1 MAICFPN
8 KPGSAIDTSLKAL
21 KQILGD
27 AGKSTLVLAVVLV
40 ALSVL
45 AAWQLSRQLALQ
57 VESAHV
63 LGYARD
69 VLRRN
74 EQTSEQV
81 TGGIKLLLKEAV
93 PDPCSASGIDLMK
106 QIDLASSNLQAIGRV
121 VGNRLVCSSLGRHTP
136 GLDLGPPD
144 FITALGYQIRQ
155 HVVFP
160 FAPGQSLAVV
170 EWQGYAAIL
179 HKDLPVDVALAEA
192 DGLLGVFTGAERR
205 LLMSRGALPERW
217 AQHLREGWETVVV
230 ADGHLI
236 AVLRSRTWSSGS
248 MAALPVSY
256 LDRRTRAFAWILLPA
271 GLVTGVAL
279 ALVAL
284 LLARRQRSLV
294 TVMRSAL
301 RRHEFFL
308 VYQPIVELET
318 GKWVGAEALLR
329 WRRSSGEMV
338 PPDVFIQLAENNG
351 LIGQVTEYVLQRV
364 AREAGALLR
373 SDAGFHLALNL
384 SAFDM
389 HSGRIVGLLD
399 GLAAELQIEPNQLVL
414 EVTERGFLQADLA
427 RAVVQTLRARG
438 FQIAIDDF
446 GTGYSSLSYL
456 ETFSVDSLKID
467 KSFIDKIG
475 TESAASGVVSH
486 IIGMAKSLRLAM
498 VAEGVETQAQAD
510 YLRASGVQFAQG
522 WLYSKPLPLD
532 ALKAGLLKAAAS
544 VDPV

>member
-1 MAICFPN
+1 
-8 KPGSAIDTSLKAL
+8 
-21 KQILGD
+21 
-27 AGKSTLVLAVVLV
+27 
-40 ALSVL
+40 
-45 AAWQLSRQLALQ
+45 
-57 VESAHV
+57 
-63 LGYARD
+63 
-69 VLRRN
+69 
-74 EQTSEQV
+74 
-81 TGGIKLLLKEAV
+81 
-93 PDPCSASGIDLMK
+93 
-106 QIDLASSNLQAIGRV
+106 
-121 VGNRLVCSSLGRHTP
+121 
-136 GLDLGPPD
+136 
-144 FITALGYQIRQ
+144 
-155 HVVFP
+155 
-160 FAPGQSLAVV
+160 
-170 EWQGYAAIL
+170 
-179 HKDLPVDVALAEA
+179 
-192 DGLLGVFTGAERR
+192 
-205 LLMSRGALPERW
+205 
-217 AQHLREGWETVVV
+217 
-230 ADGHLI
+230 
-236 AVLRSRTWSSGS
+236 